1 MPPMRMFRS
10 RGRSGVA
17 LHPLRSQRFHHCGGR
32 GLPEPGYSHGMT
44 NPGISFAAGD
54 SLYFVRYL
62 FRHPCGNIDWM
73 SIQRGLSSALLRA
86 LLSFRAVGPPKSQAA
101 FLNAESKQQDVI
113 TASLGPTKRQSL
125 KSHPGVVAGIRD
137 YDRHR
142 SLVSGVHKPHDG
154 EKGENSRIDRS
165 IADGTKLWG
174 QRSRTCLCS
183 FEAVAGTGG
192 VHLLQRTHGEPE
204 AGTGGLWVESD
215 NLHMTWGMNRASAVA
230 EGKHQLHIHP
240 NSIQP
245 GAHPCPLRQPSD
257 VRVWGIDSVG
267 RIPRPERMVIRT
279 PSRGWEGSSMV
290 QFLLRPA
297 IADSSSVKGALSTWG
312 EPEARGETIAIWQG
326 RAQGRERKNETFEQV
341 VAIDCKLRS
350 LGENR
355 ERGQSGGNGKLGTP
369 GGRDAVL
376 ASDPSWSRSRCLPE
390 DDSPTITTTNTS
402 NAKWMPDSLPDCRKG
417 LEMP

>member
-1 MPPMRMFRS
+1 MFRS
-10 RGRSGVA
+10 RGRSG
-17 LHPLRSQRFHHCGGR
+17 LCSTGEPKFHHCGGR

-44 NPGISFAAGD
+44 VVVLTENPGISFAAGD

-62 FRHPCGNIDWM
+62 FRHHCGNIDWM
-73 SIQRGLSSALLRA
+73 SNQRGLSSALLRA
-86 LLSFRAVGPPKSQAA
+86 LLSFRSVGSPKSFKAA
-101 FLNAESKQQDVI
+101 SLNAESKQQDVI
-113 TASLGPTKRQSL
+113 TLVL
-125 KSHPGVVAGIRD
+125 IVKSHPGVIAGIRD

-142 SLVSGVHKPHDG
+142 SLVSG
-154 EKGENSRIDRS
+154 SM
-165 IADGTKLWG
+165 ADGTKLWG

-192 VHLLQRTHGEPE
+192 VHLLQRTHG
-204 AGTGGLWVESD
+204 D

-230 EGKHQLHIHP
+230 EGKHQLHTHP

-290 QFLLRPA
+290 HFLLRPA

-312 EPEARGETIAIWQG
+312 EPEARGETIATWQG

-355 ERGQSGGNGKLGTP
+355 EGGQSGGNGKLGTP

-390 DDSPTITTTNTS
+390 DDSPTITTTDTS
-402 NAKWMPDSLPDCRKG
+402 NAEWTPDSLPDCRKG
-417 LEMP
+417 LEMPVGMKWSRVTRRI